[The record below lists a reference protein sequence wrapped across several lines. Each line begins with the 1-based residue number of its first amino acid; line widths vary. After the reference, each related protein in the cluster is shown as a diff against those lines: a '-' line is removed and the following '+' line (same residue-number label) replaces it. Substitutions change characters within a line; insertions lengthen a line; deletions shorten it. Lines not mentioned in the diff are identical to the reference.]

1 MQSRVNILGT
11 NYNIIEA
18 TEADCPKLKAADA
31 NGLCEPYAKELVVA
45 IFDEDPRNV
54 KNLEEFRKKVLRHE
68 IVHAFFMES
77 GLTQYMDDE
86 VLVDWIAIQFSKIH
100 RAMYEADCLE
110 KVI

>member
-1 MQSRVNILGT
+1 MKNKVNILGT

-86 VLVDWIAIQFSKIH
+86 VLVDWIAVQFSKIH
-100 RAMYEADCLE
+100 RAMYEAECLE
-110 KVI
+110 KVT